1 MLGFGEAVRLY
12 LDSLT
17 ETGGKDLDMKR
28 YRLRMHLCPF
38 FGDKPLSRVT
48 TFDVERYTKKRLD
61 AGAAPGSINRELAAL
76 SHMFTKGVEWKWLDH
91 KPAAITRLEED
102 NRRITYLTH
111 RANCAAL
118 KCCEGRPKLA
128 GLPLHRH
135 WP

>member
-102 NRRITYLTH
+102 NRRIEVPS
-111 RANCAAL
+111 
-118 KCCEGRPKLA
+118 KGV
-128 GLPLHRH
+128 
-135 WP
+135 